1 MTGIVSDVGVLLFA
15 VTLSAVV
22 AIALL
27 LAVGAWRSVIE
38 RKDEISLLRRLGA
51 GKRDIRL
58 MVLAEWAAIGALGGV
73 CGVAISYALLAVAW
87 AVTGLIAPAALPAG
101 YAVLLIVADAAL
113 ACLAGLAGAAPA
125 SRL

>member
-1 MTGIVSDVGVLLFA
+1 MEKRR
-15 VTLSAVV
+15 VV
-22 AIALL
+22 IT
-27 LAVGAWRSVIE
+27 
-38 RKDEISLLRRLGA
+38 GA
-51 GKRDIRL
+51 GAITPIGHTA
-58 MVLAEWAAIGALGGV
+58 AESWQAVRGGV